1 LDTTLAYRL
10 EPMTTAD
17 VPEVSRVERRCFS
30 NPWPAAA
37 YRRELRLPEQNAYV
51 VLRQFPAGVPAV
63 GPTGGP
69 KPLGNGAH
77 ANGRHDGTRP
87 LARLALLPFGRR
99 PEPNAP
105 RIVGFAGMW
114 SMFDE
119 AHITTIGVE
128 PEFRGR
134 GLGELLLIALADE
147 AVRRGADW
155 LTLEVRV
162 SNIPAQALYRKYGF
176 TVQGVRKRYYSDNN
190 EDAYIMWSPSLRDPA
205 YLARYA
211 ELRDRVL
218 ERFPDSGLP
227 ATVPR
232 LGDRA
237 RVEGHGAAS

>member
-1 LDTTLAYRL
+1 MVVD
-10 EPMTTAD
+10 D

-51 VLRQFPAGVPAV
+51 VLRQFPAGADV
-63 GPTGGP
+63 GGANGSASAS
-69 KPLGNGAH
+69 GNGVH
-77 ANGRHDGTRP
+77 PNGRHEGTRP
-87 LARLALLPFGRR
+87 LARLALLPFSRR

-128 PEFRGR
+128 PEMRGR

-162 SNIPAQALYRKYGF
+162 SNVPAQALYRKYGF

-190 EDAYIMWSPSLRDPA
+190 EDAYIMWSPSLRDPI

-211 ELRDRVL
+211 ELRARVL
-218 ERFPDSGLP
+218 ARFPEAGLP
-227 ATVPR
+227 TAVPR
-232 LGDRA
+232 LGDRSG
-237 RVEGHGAAS
+237 VEGRGAAS